1 MVPEKVK
8 KRIETSKDLN
18 QYDVLFDAQLH
29 YDYVNGANSYSSWI
43 RIKPTLARLQT
54 LELS

>member
-29 YDYVNGANSYSSWI
+29 YDYVNGANSYSS
-43 RIKPTLARLQT
+43 
-54 LELS
+54 

>member
-18 QYDVLFDAQLH
+18 QYDVLFVSH
-29 YDYVNGANSYSSWI
+29 YDYDYINGAIPYSS
-43 RIKPTLARLQT
+43 
-54 LELS
+54 